1 MHRKHD
7 IRLADDFARE
17 VCLLKHFYA
26 WSDFVIDILVYRQK
40 QRPLLRKIIL
50 LWMEVIS
57 DEKQRKKSLKLFNDF
72 IGKKRCFNMLQNGF
86 GIWRQQT
93 LKLRDIL
100 KRRLKKLKKKE
111 RYLIQK
117 QMKRKL
123 KLTFSLWY
131 TQTKVTR
138 FIQ

>member
-7 IRLADDFARE
+7 IRLADDFTRE
-17 VCLLKHFYA
+17 VFYA
-26 WSDFVIDILVYRQK
+26 WLDFVIDILVYRQK

-72 IGKKRCFNMLQNGF
+72 IEKKRCFNMLQNGF

-100 KRRLKKLKKKE
+100 K
-111 RYLIQK
+111 
-117 QMKRKL
+117 
-123 KLTFSLWY
+123 
-131 TQTKVTR
+131 
-138 FIQ
+138 

>member
-17 VCLLKHFYA
+17 VFYA

-57 DEKQRKKSLKLFNDF
+57 DEKQRK
-72 IGKKRCFNMLQNGF
+72 
-86 GIWRQQT
+86 
-93 LKLRDIL
+93 
-100 KRRLKKLKKKE
+100 
-111 RYLIQK
+111 
-117 QMKRKL
+117 
-123 KLTFSLWY
+123 
-131 TQTKVTR
+131 
-138 FIQ
+138 